1 MAKIIVSDGPGRQRE
16 VELANKLLI
25 GRGSDVDVKL
35 AGLDVSLRH
44 AKISRG
50 RDGYIIAD
58 LQSQHGTFVDG
69 KRVARAVL
77 HDGARIDIGGRQ
89 IIFMDSDE
97 SAVSPDPPTA
107 RVARLRETRPE
118 RSEDFVARLEGG
130 RLGAG
135 LNVVASRDSVDPLL
149 FVGPSAFR
157 HEGELERLRDR
168 LRALR
173 ELGQQISGTHS
184 SDVLLQQIL
193 ELLAAALPQA
203 QRGFIALI
211 NAASGEMEVK
221 KSFPSSDAPAE
232 GAGLNKAVAAHVVS
246 TSRAILCDDVESSP
260 SVHDVAR
267 EPRGS
272 LMCARSGSKFSQD
285 DLDFLVG
292 SASMAA
298 SAMETARLCDELR
311 EARQLLVMEYRRL
324 NSQQSELEAENVEL
338 RRELKRAFP
347 FEAIIGTSPKVKEAI
362 ALVQKVKDSA
372 VSVLITGESGTGKEM
387 LAKAI
392 HYNSLRSLKPF
403 IALNCAAMP
412 ESLLESELFGI
423 EKGVATGVESRIG
436 KLELAHGGTLFLDE
450 VADMA
455 LATQAKLLRV
465 LQERELTRVGGH
477 TPVKVDLRVIAAT
490 NKNLRAAIA
499 EGKFRE
505 ELFYRLDVIE
515 VALPP
520 LRERKEDIL
529 LLANHFL
536 KVFAGESKKVVKGFT
551 RHAEE
556 SLLAYE
562 WPGNV
567 REMKNAMQ
575 RCVVLADPGGTV
587 DRPLLPPQIAGI
599 TPELPVGARR
609 GRLEAMLA
617 SIERTMIRE
626 AMAAAGGN
634 KSKAATALGIS
645 REGLRLKLA
654 KYGLK

>member
-1 MAKIIVSDGPGRQRE
+1 
-16 VELANKLLI
+16 
-25 GRGSDVDVKL
+25 
-35 AGLDVSLRH
+35 
-44 AKISRG
+44 
-50 RDGYIIAD
+50 
-58 LQSQHGTFVDG
+58 
-69 KRVARAVL
+69 
-77 HDGARIDIGGRQ
+77 
-89 IIFMDSDE
+89 
-97 SAVSPDPPTA
+97 
-107 RVARLRETRPE
+107 
-118 RSEDFVARLEGG
+118 
-130 RLGAG
+130 
-135 LNVVASRDSVDPLL
+135 
-149 FVGPSAFR
+149 
-157 HEGELERLRDR
+157 
-168 LRALR
+168 
-173 ELGQQISGTHS
+173 
-184 SDVLLQQIL
+184 
-193 ELLAAALPQA
+193 
-203 QRGFIALI
+203 
-211 NAASGEMEVK
+211 
-221 KSFPSSDAPAE
+221 
-232 GAGLNKAVAAHVVS
+232 
-246 TSRAILCDDVESSP
+246 
-260 SVHDVAR
+260 
-267 EPRGS
+267 
-272 LMCARSGSKFSQD
+272 
-285 DLDFLVG
+285 
-292 SASMAA
+292 
-298 SAMETARLCDELR
+298 METARLCDELR